1 MPINKQPAPS
11 PTKYPAM
18 TRQPPPLNCCD
29 GCHKLTAREV
39 EVACLVA
46 GGHTSRGI
54 GEALGISVRTVNTY
68 REHLKAKLGVSSV
81 AQLTRYVIEH
91 KIEQQLE
98 HS

>member
-1 MPINKQPAPS
+1 
-11 PTKYPAM
+11 M
-18 TRQPPPLNCCD
+18 TRRHAPLSCCD
-29 GCHKLTAREV
+29 GCHRLTAREV

-46 GGHTSRGI
+46 AGRTSRAI

-68 REHLKAKLGVSSV
+68 REHLKAKLGISSV